1 MSLDAQRRGLEGLG
15 FKIVEGGEDSI
26 VATARKFHWDCMLT
40 SMSYVVFVRRVA
52 ELTPAMIDGDRE
64 GLQQRAGQIDPSL
77 LPRGLQKGTSV
88 IVAYLADRVTPEA
101 RAVCES
107 KPKVRFAYF
116 YLPAARDG
124 ASGILHFLRETP
136 MWGAIYFSKLRF
148 LIQSVLAPG
157 EGGGGWPVSIG
168 GLVLT
173 IFVFATLALNLVRIF
188 GR

>member
-1 MSLDAQRRGLEGLG
+1 MSLDAQSRGLEQLG
-15 FKIVEGGEDSI
+15 FKIVDRGEDSL
-26 VATARKFHWDCMLT
+26 VATAKKFHWDCLLT
-40 SMSYVVFVRRVA
+40 SMSYVVFVRKVA
-52 ELTPAMIDGDRE
+52 ELTPAMIEGDRE
-64 GLQQRAGQIDPSL
+64 GLQQRAGQIGPSL

-101 RAVCES
+101 RTVCES

-124 ASGILHFLRETP
+124 ASGLLHFLRETP
-136 MWGAIYFSKLRF
+136 MWGALYFSKLRF
-148 LIQSVLAPG
+148 LIQSVLVPG

-168 GLVLT
+168 GILLT
-173 IFVFATLALNLVRIF
+173 IFVFGTLALNLARIF